1 MRKRY
6 GKFIGSDY
14 SAKKVYVRS
23 TDVDRTLMSAECA
36 MAALF
41 PPSNGQIWRSGFRWQ
56 PVPIHT
62 IPSNEDYLL
71 LVTDCPR
78 AENLTEQYSMS
89 YDIKAI
95 LEANSGLLQFLET
108 NSKTIVRTVSNV
120 ADFYEALV
128 REYEVGLP

>member
-6 GKFIGSDY
+6 EKFIGSDY

-23 TDVDRTLMSAECA
+23 TDADRALMSAECA

-41 PPSNGQIWRSGFRWQ
+41 PPSNGQIWKSDFRWQ

-78 AENLTEQYSMS
+78 AENLTEQYLMS
-89 YDIKAI
+89 YDIKVI

-108 NSKTIVRTVSNV
+108 NSKTMVRTVSDV

>member
-6 GKFIGSDY
+6 EKFIGSDY

-41 PPSNGQIWRSGFRWQ
+41 PPSNGQIWRSDFRWQ

-62 IPSNEDYLL
+62 IPSNEENLL

-95 LEANSGLLQFLET
+95 LEANSGLLQLLET
-108 NSKTIVRTVSNV
+108 NSKTIVRTVSDV
-120 ADFYEALV
+120 AAFYEALV